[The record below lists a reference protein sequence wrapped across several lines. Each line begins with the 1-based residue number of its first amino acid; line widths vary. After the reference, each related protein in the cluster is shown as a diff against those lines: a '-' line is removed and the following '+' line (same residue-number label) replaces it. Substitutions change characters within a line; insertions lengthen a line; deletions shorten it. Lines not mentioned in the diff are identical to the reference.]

1 MEIRIDAYERA
12 IIMSKIAS
20 MQSHPFFNNLVA
32 RQALSVPIDT
42 AAKHEENLP
51 NASQGRMK

>member
-1 MEIRIDAYERA
+1 
-12 IIMSKIAS
+12 
-20 MQSHPFFNNLVA
+20 MQPRPFFNNLAA
-32 RQALSVPIDT
+32 RQALSVTIDT